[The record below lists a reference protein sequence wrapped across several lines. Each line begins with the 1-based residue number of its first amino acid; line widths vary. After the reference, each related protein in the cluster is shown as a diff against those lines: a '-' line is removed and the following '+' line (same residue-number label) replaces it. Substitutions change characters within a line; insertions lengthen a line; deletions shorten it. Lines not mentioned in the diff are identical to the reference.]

1 MEITFWGVRGS
12 FPVSS
17 PHCARYGGNTP
28 CIEVNAQDTCVIIDA
43 GTGIYS
49 LGKRLVE
56 RGQKEIHLLISHT
69 HWDHIH
75 GFPHFA
81 PLRESDVTVHLYS
94 LANAHYSLKDILYG
108 QQQEP
113 FFPDPLDAVDAD
125 LHFTDLYEGQ
135 LWNTGT
141 IEVQCRRL
149 NHASYTSGFRL
160 ESAGKTFSYVSDTD
174 LYGPRLHGEGMNT
187 GSEDEKNQKRIELQ
201 KSALKLAQDTDLLVF
216 DSFFLTN
223 EYKDDW
229 GHSKMED
236 AIRLGIEANARRIA
250 FFHHAPSR
258 SDDQLDELVMHYS
271 AEVNRGTNLVAA
283 AEGDHFV
290 L

>member
-1 MEITFWGVRGS
+1 M
-12 FPVSS
+12 
-17 PHCARYGGNTP
+17 
-28 CIEVNAQDTCVIIDA
+28 IIDA

-75 GFPHFA
+75 GLPHFA
-81 PLRESDVTVHLYS
+81 PLHESDVRVHLYA
-94 LANAHYSLKDILYG
+94 LANAHHSLKGILYR

-113 FFPDPLDAVDAD
+113 FFPDELDAVEAD
-125 LHFTDLYEGQ
+125 LHFTDLSEGQ
-135 LWNTGT
+135 RWNIGS

-149 NHASYTSGFRL
+149 NHPSYTGGFRL
-160 ESAGKTFSYVSDTD
+160 ESAGKTFSYVSDVD
-174 LYGPRLHGEGMNT
+174 LYGPRLHGEGMNA
-187 GSEDEKNQKRIELQ
+187 GSEDEKEQKRIELQ
-201 KSALKLAQDTDLLVF
+201 KSALRLAQDTDLMVF
-216 DSFFLTN
+216 DSFFSTD

-236 AIRLGIEANARRIA
+236 AVRLGTEANARRIA

-258 SDDQLDELVMHYS
+258 SDDQLDELVAHYS
-271 AEVNRGTNLVAA
+271 AEVHRSTDLMAA
-283 AEGDHFV
+283 AEGDHVV

>member
-43 GTGIYS
+43 GTGIYP
-49 LGKRLVE
+49 LGKHLVE

-81 PLRESDVTVHLYS
+81 PLRESDVSVHLYG
-94 LANAHYSLKDILYG
+94 LANAHFSLKEILYN

-113 FFPDPLDAVDAD
+113 FFPDALESVNAK
-125 LHFTDLYEGQ
+125 LHFTDLSEAQ
-135 LWNTGT
+135 RWNIGPV
-141 IEVQCRRL
+141 EVQCRRL
-149 NHASYTSGFRL
+149 NHPSYTAGFRL
-160 ESAGKTFSYVSDTD
+160 QSAGKTFSYVSDTD

-187 GSEDEKNQKRIELQ
+187 GTRDDVERMRLALQ
-201 KSALKLAQDTDLLVF
+201 KSATELTRDADLMVF
-216 DSFFLTN
+216 DSFFLTD

-236 AIRLGIEANARRIA
+236 ALRLGSEARARRIA
-250 FFHHAPSR
+250 FFHHAPGR
-258 SDDQLDELVMHYS
+258 SDDQLDELVTHYRAQVS
-271 AEVNRGTNLVAA
+271 HDTDLLAA
-283 AEGDHFV
+283 AEGDRIV

>member
-28 CIEVNAQDTCVIIDA
+28 CIEVNARNTCVIIDA
-43 GTGIYS
+43 GTGIYP
-49 LGKRLVE
+49 LGKRLLE

-75 GFPHFA
+75 GLPHFA
-81 PLRESDVTVHLYS
+81 PLREPDVTVHLYA
-94 LANAHYSLKDILYG
+94 LTNARYSLKDILCG

-113 FFPDPLDAVDAD
+113 FFPDALDAVDAD
-125 LHFTDLYEGQ
+125 LHFTDLCEGQ
-135 LWNTGT
+135 RWNIGS
-141 IEVQCRRL
+141 IKVQCERL
-149 NHASYTSGFRL
+149 NHPGYTGGFRL
-160 ESAGKTFSYVSDTD
+160 ESAGKTFSYVSDID
-174 LYGPRLHGEGMNT
+174 LYGPHLHGEGMNA
-187 GSEDEKNQKRIELQ
+187 GSESEKKHKRIELQ
-201 KSALKLAQDTDLLVF
+201 KSALDLARNTDLMVF
-216 DSFFLTN
+216 DSFFLTD

-236 AIRLGIEANARRIA
+236 AVRLGTEANARRIA
-250 FFHHAPSR
+250 FFHHAPGR
-258 SDDQLDELVMHYS
+258 SDDQLDELVAHYS
-271 AEVNRGTNLVAA
+271 AEVHRDTDLMAA
-283 AEGDHFV
+283 AEGDHVV